1 MTVQQ
6 NAAIYIIFTYK
17 TTKNTHST
25 LYPPPHTWFIHF
37 YISTQETDATYSCN
51 KLVNKIK
58 LHYRTDRTRPGRTRP
73 AGATS
78 T

>member
-1 MTVQQ
+1 LIVY
-6 NAAIYIIFTYK
+6 NRNLIVE
-17 TTKNTHST
+17 
-25 LYPPPHTWFIHF
+25 LYSP
-37 YISTQETDATYSCN
+37 SSCQLCRPYY

-58 LHYRTDRTRPGRTRP
+58 LHYRTDRTRPEWTCSGRTRP

>member
-25 LYPPPHTWFIHF
+25 LYPPPHTWFIRF

-58 LHYRTDRTRPGRTRP
+58 LHYRTDIG
-73 AGATS
+73 
-78 T
+78 